1 MGIVELIQVGQ
12 PVNRAAVAEVPMKGA
27 AKKRFDP
34 LLAQVA
40 GQDRGERGPP
50 GGGGG
55 GGGGG
60 GAARG
65 GGGGPPPPPRG
76 RRPRPPPPGGGGRR
90 FAPAQNG
97 LSGK

>member
-12 PVNRAAVAEVPMKGA
+12 PMNKADVAEVPVKGA

-34 LLAQVA
+34 PLAQVA
-40 GQDRGERGPP
+40 GQDRGERGPS
-50 GGGGG
+50 
-55 GGGGG
+55 
-60 GAARG
+60 RE
-65 GGGGPPPPPRG
+65 GP
-76 RRPRPPPPGGGGRR
+76 R

>member
-1 MGIVELIQVGQ
+1 MGMVALVQVGQ
-12 PVNRAAVAEVPMKGA
+12 PMNKADAADVPMKVA

-40 GQDRGERGPP
+40 GQDRGERGPS
-50 GGGGG
+50 
-55 GGGGG
+55 
-60 GAARG
+60 RE
-65 GGGGPPPPPRG
+65 GP
-76 RRPRPPPPGGGGRR
+76 R